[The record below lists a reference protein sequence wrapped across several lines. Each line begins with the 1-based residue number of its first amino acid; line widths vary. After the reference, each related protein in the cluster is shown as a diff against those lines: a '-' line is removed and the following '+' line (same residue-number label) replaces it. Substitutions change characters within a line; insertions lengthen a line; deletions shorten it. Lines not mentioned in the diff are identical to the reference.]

1 MAETFFSVRQG
12 PFSDESERERFE
24 ERARA
29 LFFSR
34 LLFDALGLAVVLVPA
49 WSRELGVGLP
59 VGLYAYLFLLAWH
72 VVAYVTVGS
81 RFARPIVFLSLC
93 VDLLALVYLMGKTGG
108 LHSPVMQGQLLYT
121 VFFAILFPSP
131 LAILPPLLT
140 LPILAKIQQIL
151 GTQVAQRDLLLLLW
165 NSGLYSV
172 IVLVVVYLDQKQQSY
187 LRNLVR
193 LQHVER
199 ESAVASERSRIA
211 RELHDGLG
219 SVLSGLLFQTE
230 YLQAQ
235 VRDQDVGGRDVE
247 DRDGLYAELGEI
259 KQAAQE
265 GIEELRGAVS
275 LMRDDFDLVD
285 TLSTYCR
292 SWSDRNRVELTW
304 EATGICSS
312 VPPDVSWCC
321 FRILQGAL
329 ANVVRHADAAHVI
342 VRLAFEPKGLT
353 VTVTDDGK
361 GFDPEDRRQG
371 HFGIANMEVR
381 AKYCQGTID
390 VHSEPG
396 RGAMVTVNI
405 PLVCDS

>member
-1 MAETFFSVRQG
+1 MADSFFSARQPPLDG
-12 PFSDESERERFE
+12 EAGRERFE

-34 LLFDALGLAVVLVPA
+34 LLFDALALAVILVPA
-49 WSRELGVGLP
+49 WSRELGVSLP
-59 VGLYAYLFLLAWH
+59 TGLYAYLFLLTWH
-72 VVAYVTVGS
+72 VVAYTLVNS
-81 RFARPIVFLSLC
+81 RFARPIVFISLC
-93 VDLLALVYLMGKTGG
+93 MDLLALVYLMGKTGG

-121 VFFAILFPSP
+121 VFFAMLFPSP

-165 NSGLYSV
+165 NSGLNSV
-172 IVLVVVYLDQKQQSY
+172 IVLVVVYMDQKQQSY

-193 LQHVER
+193 LQDVER
-199 ESAVASERSRIA
+199 TSAVASERSRIA

-219 SVLSGLLFQTE
+219 SVLSGLLFQAE
-230 YLQAQ
+230 YLQAKI
-235 VRDQDVGGRDVE
+235 VGGEAGDPV
-247 DRDGLYAELGEI
+247 GLSEELGEI

-275 LMRDDFDLVD
+275 LMRDNFDLTD
-285 TLSTYCR
+285 TLDTYCR

-304 EATGICSS
+304 QTTGISPS
-312 VPPDVSWCC
+312 VSPDVSWCC
-321 FRILQGAL
+321 FRILQEAL
-329 ANVVRHADAAHVI
+329 ANVVRHAEAAHVS
-342 VRLAFEPKGLT
+342 VRLSLEAEGVSLT
-353 VTVTDDGK
+353 ISDDGK
-361 GFDPEDRRQG
+361 GFDPAVRRQG

-381 AKYCQGTID
+381 AKQCHGEVM

-396 RGAMVTVNI
+396 RGTQVLLKL
-405 PLVCDS
+405 PLVCE